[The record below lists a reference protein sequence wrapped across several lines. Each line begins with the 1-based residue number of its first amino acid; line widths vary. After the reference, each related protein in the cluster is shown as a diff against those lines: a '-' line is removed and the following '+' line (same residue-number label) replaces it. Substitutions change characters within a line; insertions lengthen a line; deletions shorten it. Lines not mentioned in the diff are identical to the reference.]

1 LLILG
6 KNLNTIANANSAD
19 CNQRFGYRRSG
30 YLTAYFRRGLNEN
43 ANRQIVNNPNRKN
56 PNHEKGVSREGIVGT
71 LELDFPLL
79 DGFCDRF
86 AEPKRTSLSSSSP

>member
-1 LLILG
+1 
-6 KNLNTIANANSAD
+6 
-19 CNQRFGYRRSG
+19 
-30 YLTAYFRRGLNEN
+30 
-43 ANRQIVNNPNRKN
+43 VNNPNRKN

-86 AEPKRTSLSSSSP
+86 AEPKRTSLLSSSP